1 MRTVKTKVVQ
11 SLSQPGWLCA
21 TLALLLLPAN
31 AQAKQVK
38 LDVAMAEPTMLI
50 CERPK
55 CENHMRIALEGFDI
69 ESATKRLPV
78 NLAIVIDRSGSMQ
91 GDKIKHAREAA
102 LQAIDRLKDN
112 DIVSIV
118 AYDTSVEVLVP
129 ATKAADRDEIKRRIR
144 TIKADGNTALFAG
157 VSKGAAEVRK
167 FLDDKHVNRVI
178 LLSDGL
184 ANVGP
189 SSPMELGQLGRSL
202 IKEGISVSTMGL
214 GTGYNEDLMSKLA
227 LESSGNHTFIED
239 AENLIAVFQREFDD
253 VLSVVAQ
260 QIVIEAK
267 MASGVR
273 PVKVLC
279 YPANIDGQ
287 TVTIDL
293 GQLYARQQRY
303 FVLEVEVEKGENSST
318 KPVAE
323 VTVTYKN
330 AVTETT
336 DKLTSSVQVKFT
348 DSKEL
353 SDKSINK
360 EVAASC
366 VLQIA
371 NERNQQATLIRDR
384 GDVAGA
390 EKLLKDNSKYLDSNY
405 RRLGNEGLRLS
416 AQENMMQAG
425 QLSDKDWTRNRKI
438 MRGAQNADAQQQSYS
453 GDGGTRLPR

>member
-1 MRTVKTKVVQ
+1 
-11 SLSQPGWLCA
+11 
-21 TLALLLLPAN
+21 
-31 AQAKQVK
+31 
-38 LDVAMAEPTMLI
+38 MAHPTMLI
-50 CERPK
+50 CDQPK
-55 CENHMRIALEGFDI
+55 CENHLRIALEGFEI
-69 ESATKRLPV
+69 ESQSKRMPV

-102 LQAIDRLKDN
+102 LQAIDRLKDS

-129 ATKAADRDEIKRRIR
+129 ATKVADREEIKARIR
-144 TIKADGNTALFAG
+144 NIKADGNTALFAG

-167 FLDDKHVNRVI
+167 FRDDKHVNRVI

-227 LESSGNHTFIED
+227 IESSGNHTFIEA

-273 PVKVLC
+273 PVKLLN

-287 TVTIDL
+287 LVRIDL
-293 GQLYARQQRY
+293 GQLYSRQQRY
-303 FVLEVEVEKGENSST
+303 FVLEVEIEKGENGSSR
-318 KPVAE
+318 PVAD
-323 VTVTYKN
+323 VSVTYKN
-330 AVTETT
+330 ALTETT
-336 DKLTSSVQVKFT
+336 DKLSSSVQVKFT
-348 DSKEL
+348 DSKEVA
-353 SDKSINK
+353 DKAVNK
-360 EVAASC
+360 EVLASC

-371 NERNQQATLIRDR
+371 NQRNQEATSIRDR
-384 GDVAGA
+384 GDIAGA
-390 EKLLKDNSKYLDSNY
+390 EKILKDNGDYLEMNY
-405 RRLGNEGLRLS
+405 RRLGIEELRSRAADNKL
-416 AQENMMQAG
+416 QAG
-425 QLSDKDWTRNRKI
+425 KLSEKEWNVNRKA
-438 MRGAQNADAQQQSYS
+438 MRGQQAADTQQQSYS
-453 GDGGTRLPR
+453 GKGEKVPK